1 MENRGIPESWAESGG
16 ESPVDGNQHRRAEH
30 QPIYSQHWG
39 ELAVLLRYDSLSEG
53 GHSGQSPVSEDQGS
67 LVQAAQSCEL
77 DQTMTEKRKMQMWI
91 Q

>member
-1 MENRGIPESWAESGG
+1 MMVTNTEEQNI
-16 ESPVDGNQHRRAEH
+16 
-30 QPIYSQHWG
+30 SQSTASTEVNWKS
-39 ELAVLLRYDSLSEG
+39 LRYDSLSEG
-53 GHSGQSPVSEDQGS
+53 GHSSDSGQSPVSEDQGS